1 MRLAVRTGAIASLGV
16 ATTSPRN
23 HESAHPR
30 VPAHGADGGPFIGSG
45 RNSSRSKP
53 NLCNEQRLNDS
64 KAPSAGATLRH
75 WRPNDSCS
83 LQVNWYSVAKV
94 GSYSR
99 GLMGTNQDLRAAPWA
114 EAAMG
119 VTRWESQHVHVP
131 MRQGPRSIR
140 RGRREVRGVPR
151 LPCGL
156 PPAHGFIRWLA
167 AQPHTD
173 ALVAGTPARV
183 PADRPE
189 GDPCT
194 VRRRYRTSTANNS
207 HCTTTSAQMSDPL
220 PMRIR
225 S

>member
-30 VPAHGADGGPFIGSG
+30 VPAHGADSGPFIGSG

-53 NLCNEQRLNDS
+53 NLCNDQRLNDS

-83 LQVNWYSVAKV
+83 LQVNWYSVAKG

-119 VTRWESQHVHVP
+119 VTRWESQHIHVP

-140 RGRREVRGVPR
+140 RGRRGGGGGRRPPRGAR
-151 LPCGL
+151 GR
-156 PPAHGFIRWLA
+156 ARRW
-167 AQPHTD
+167 
-173 ALVAGTPARV
+173 V
-183 PADRPE
+183 
-189 GDPCT
+189 
-194 VRRRYRTSTANNS
+194 
-207 HCTTTSAQMSDPL
+207 
-220 PMRIR
+220 
-225 S
+225 